1 MTRDGMP
8 GLRTFLASFLVL
20 FLEVAL
26 IRWMPAYIRLLAY
39 FSNFILLASFLGI
52 GVGCLLAS
60 VAGRLFR
67 WFPALQAA
75 VILAVYYFRLEI
87 SVPTAGSIYFSSGTV
102 RQERRAGREHD
113 AAAAALPRRRGAVR
127 DAGAAD
133 GDGDGGAAAAARLHL
148 QHRRQPGRRGGV
160 RAHLLAAAVAG
171 LVVRAGV
178 RLRGAAARLAGA
190 RGRRRAG
197 AGLDGSATAA
207 RRWQSCVNLA
217 HARGL
222 AGASSRS
229 MARGRDLVAVLQ
241 DHRRQTT
248 APTPWWR

>member
-60 VAGRLFR
+60 SRTRLFR

-87 SVPTAGSIYFSSGTV
+87 SVPTAGSIYFSSGTSDKSV
-102 RQERRAGREHD
+102 VLVESTMLLPLLFVAV
-113 AAAAALPRRRGAVR
+113 AALFVTMAQRMGKEMAALPPLRGYTFNIAGSLAGVAAFAVISWLQLSP
-127 DAGAAD
+127 AWWFGIAFISAVPLLVWSEPAAD
-133 GDGDGGAAAAARLHL
+133 GDSCRPL
-148 QHRRQPGRRGGV
+148 RV
-160 RAHLLAAAVAG
+160 R
-171 LVVRAGV
+171 
-178 RLRGAAARLAGA
+178 
-190 RGRRRAG
+190 
-197 AGLDGSATAA
+197 D
-207 RRWQSCVNLA
+207 
-217 HARGL
+217 
-222 AGASSRS
+222 SRS
-229 MARGRDLVAVLQ
+229 PG
-241 DHRRQTT
+241 
-248 APTPWWR
+248 